1 MQCPHHGAEKATN
14 QSPVVAPVEAWVKC
28 SKLASVSSTTSDAD
42 AKKNRLR
49 MACE

>member
-1 MQCPHHGAEKATN
+1 LQCPHQGAEKATN

-28 SKLASVSSTTSDAD
+28 SKLVSVSSTTSDAE
-42 AKKNRLR
+42 ASKKRLM